1 MTMDQKILVAYATNA
16 GSTAE
21 VAETIRDELASQ
33 RADVDLRQV
42 GEVTSLNGYSAV
54 VVGAPMIAG
63 WHRDAL
69 RFLRRNQE
77 ALREMPVA
85 YFITC
90 VNLTQTDD
98 SAVEGVPVYVDRELP
113 RPPRNSGRLSFRE
126 NYATVRNY
134 VRPTLKVAPFVKPV
148 SVGIFGGK
156 LELFRLKFFQMIFA
170 MLVAGGK
177 VGDFRHWDEIRT
189 WAVSVMPLLMK
200 QA

>member
-1 MTMDQKILVAYATNA
+1 MDQKILVTYATNA
-16 GSTAE
+16 GSTVE
-21 VAETIRDELASQ
+21 VAEAIRDELASQ
-33 RADVDLRQV
+33 GAEVDLRQV
-42 GEVTSLNGYSAV
+42 GEVASLGEYSAV

-69 RFLRRNQE
+69 RFLRRNQSV
-77 ALREMPVA
+77 LSKIPVA

-90 VNLTQTDD
+90 VNLTQTGESEVD
-98 SAVEGVPVYVDRELP
+98 GVPVYVDRELP
-113 RPPRNSGRLSFRE
+113 KPPRNPGRLSFRE

-148 SVGIFGGK
+148 SVGIFAGK

-177 VGDFRHWDEIRT
+177 VGDFRHWEEIRT
-189 WAVSVMPLLMK
+189 WAASLRPLLMK

>member
-1 MTMDQKILVAYATNA
+1 MHMDQKILVAYATNA
-16 GSTAE
+16 GSTVE
-21 VAETIRDELASQ
+21 VAEAIHDELASQ
-33 RADVDLRQV
+33 GAAVDLRQV
-42 GEVTSLNGYSAV
+42 GEVASLDEYSAV

-98 SAVEGVPVYVDRELP
+98 TDVEGVPVYVDRELP
-113 RPPRNSGRLSFRE
+113 RPPRNPGRLSFRE

-134 VRPTLKVAPFVKPV
+134 LRPTLKVAPFIKPV
-148 SVGIFGGK
+148 SVGFFAGK
-156 LELFRLKFFQMIFA
+156 LELFRLKFFQMVFA

-189 WAVSVMPLLMK
+189 WAAGLRPLFSLP
-200 QA
+200 

>member
-98 SAVEGVPVYVDRELP
+98 SQVDGVPVYVDRELP
-113 RPPRNSGRLSFRE
+113 RPPRKPGRLSFRE

-148 SVGIFGGK
+148 SVGVFGGK
-156 LELFRLKFFQMIFA
+156 LELFRLKFFQMVFA

-177 VGDFRHWDEIRT
+177 VGDFRHWDEIRL
-189 WAVSVMPLLMK
+189 WAASLRPLLMK

>member
-1 MTMDQKILVAYATNA
+1 MTVDQKILVAYATNA

-21 VAETIRDELASQ
+21 VAEAIRDELASQ
-33 RADVDLRQV
+33 GTVVHLHPMSEVASVD
-42 GEVTSLNGYSAV
+42 EYSAV

-69 RFLRRNQE
+69 RFIRRHQG
-77 ALREMPVA
+77 ALSKMPVA

-90 VNLTQTDD
+90 VNLTQTGDNQAD
-98 SAVEGVPVYVDRELP
+98 GVPVFVDPELP
-113 RPPRNSGRLSFRE
+113 KAPRNPGRLSYRE

-134 VRPTLKVAPFVKPV
+134 VRPLLKVAPFVKPV
-148 SVGIFGGK
+148 SVGIFAGK
-156 LELFRLKFFQMIFA
+156 LELFRLKFFQMVFA

-177 VGDFRHWDEIRT
+177 SGDFRHWDEIRL
-189 WAVSVMPLLMK
+189 WAVGLRPLLVK